1 MYKNASKTMN
11 INLEYYKVFYYVCTA
26 GSLTAAAQKLCI
38 SQPAVSQ
45 AVRQL
50 EKEAGTRLFLR
61 TSKGIRLT
69 REGELLFRY
78 VKTGV
83 EQLLAGCWRE
93 CWIWIWERF
102 GSEPA
107 I

>member
-1 MYKNASKTMN
+1 MN

-50 EKEAGTRLFLR
+50 EKEALLVATTRAVRGVVAVTEKAEGKFSRIARIERRRLKLKDV
-61 TSKGIRLT
+61 KG
-69 REGELLFRY
+69 
-78 VKTGV
+78 
-83 EQLLAGCWRE
+83 
-93 CWIWIWERF
+93 
-102 GSEPA
+102 
-107 I
+107 

>member
-1 MYKNASKTMN
+1 MN
-11 INLEYYKVFYYVCTA
+11 INLEYYKVFYYVCLE

-50 EKEAGTRLFLR
+50 EKEAGARLFFR
-61 TSKGIRLT
+61 TSKGVQLT

-78 VKTGV
+78 VKVGV
-83 EQLLAGCWRE
+83 EQLLEGGRMLK
-93 CWIWIWERF
+93 RMLDMDM
-102 GSEPA
+102 G
-107 I
+107 

>member
-11 INLEYYKVFYYVCTA
+11 INLEYYKVFYYVCTE

-50 EKEAGTRLFLR
+50 EKEAGTRAFFCR
-61 TSKGIRLT
+61 TS
-69 REGELLFRY
+69 
-78 VKTGV
+78 
-83 EQLLAGCWRE
+83 
-93 CWIWIWERF
+93 
-102 GSEPA
+102 
-107 I
+107 